1 MIQFPPSKRRIRQL
15 NPRQRKKL
23 RLGEFQELVFA
34 LHWTNQ
40 QGLSEAELDAQ
51 LDELIELIES
61 RGLLF
66 GGGFSPNGGD
76 GIVTRAGRSST
87 SAADRD
93 ALVKWLRNHRAV
105 LAVEAG
111 EFVDGWY
118 GWYD

>member
-1 MIQFPPSKRRIRQL
+1 MIHLPQSKSRARRL

>member
-34 LHWTNQ
+34 LRWTNRQ
-40 QGLSEAELDAQ
+40 DLNEAEQDAQ
-51 LDELIELIES
+51 LDELIELVES

-66 GGGFSPNGGD
+66 GGGFSRQGGD

-87 SAADRD
+87 SQADRD
-93 ALVKWLRNHRAV
+93 ALVEWLSKHHAV
-105 LAVEAG
+105 QAVEAG

-118 GWYD
+118 D